1 MGRSQGLSLPA
12 AFDDL
17 DIGIVL
23 RDPET
28 GAALDVNDR
37 IEELYGYSRAELLEM
52 EIEEFT
58 APSTKFSQDE
68 AVNRL
73 CAAAAGES
81 QVFEWRIERPT
92 GELVWIRVRLN
103 RTTIDGATCII
114 AEVREITEYKARE
127 RRLRLLNRVVR
138 HNLRNETN
146 VLMGY
151 ADRLK
156 QAIKEKTLE
165 EEVET
170 ILEIASEIGTLSDSI
185 RQIEEIA
192 TPDATQRSPTDI
204 GELVQEIVAEVRAD
218 DTAAEI
224 TVDVQADVC
233 VNADTGLRH
242 AISHAIDNAI
252 EHNDRDVPSVEVSV
266 AIDSDTE
273 QAEVVVSDHG
283 PAIQDVE
290 INVLKEDVTA
300 STTYHGSG
308 VGLWVMQ
315 WCVDS
320 LGGELVF
327 EENTPRGNVV
337 RFLLP
342 QIDRS
347 EP

>member
-1 MGRSQGLSLPA
+1 MANSQRVSLPV

-17 DIGIVL
+17 EVGIVV

-28 GAALDVNDR
+28 GEALAVNDR

-58 APSTKFSQDE
+58 APSTRFSQAE
-68 AVNRL
+68 AISRL
-73 CAAAAGES
+73 RAAAAGES
-81 QVFEWRIERPT
+81 QLFEWRVERPT
-92 GELVWIRVRLN
+92 GELVWIRIRLN
-103 RTTIDGATCII
+103 LTTIDGTECII

-156 QAIKEKTLE
+156 QAVEAKTLE

-170 ILEIASEIGTLSDSI
+170 IREIASEIGTLSDSI

-204 GELVQEIVAEVRAD
+204 GELVEEIVAEARAD
-218 DTAAEI
+218 ATAAEI
-224 TVDVQADVC
+224 TVDIRDDVC
-233 VNADTGLRH
+233 VHADPGLRH
-242 AISHAIDNAI
+242 AVTHAVDNAL
-252 EHNDRDVPSVEVSV
+252 EHTDREVPSIEVSV
-266 AIDSDTE
+266 GIDSDTG
-273 QAEVVVSDHG
+273 QAEIAVGDDG
-283 PAIQDVE
+283 PPIPPIEIDV
-290 INVLKEDVTA
+290 LRDDVAA

-308 VGLWVMQ
+308 IGLWVMQ

-327 EENTPRGNVV
+327 EENSPRGNVV

-342 QIDRS
+342 RAERS
-347 EP
+347 ER

>member
-1 MGRSQGLSLPA
+1 MGISQGVSLPA

-17 DIGIVL
+17 EIGIVL
-23 RDPET
+23 RNPET
-28 GAALDVNDR
+28 GAALDANNR

-52 EIEEFT
+52 EIGQFT

-68 AVNRL
+68 ATRRL
-73 CAAAAGES
+73 RAAAAGES

-92 GELVWIRVRLN
+92 GELVWVRVRLN
-103 RTTIDGATCII
+103 RTTIDDVTCVI
-114 AEVREITEYKARE
+114 AEVREITEYKERE

-156 QAIKEKTLE
+156 QAIKEETLE
-165 EEVET
+165 KEVET
-170 ILEIASEIGTLSDSI
+170 IREIASEIGTMSDSI

-204 GELVQEIVAEVRAD
+204 GELVEEIVAEARAD
-218 DTAAEI
+218 ATAAEI
-224 TVDVQADVC
+224 TVDIQDDAC

-242 AISHAIDNAI
+242 AVTQAVDNATK
-252 EHNDRDVPSVEVSV
+252 HNDREVPSVEVSV
-266 AIDSDTE
+266 AIDSATG
-273 QAEVVVSDHG
+273 QAEIAVSDDG
-283 PAIQDVE
+283 PPIPDIEVDVLRDDVE
-290 INVLKEDVTA
+290 SSA
-300 STTYHGSG
+300 TYHGSG
-308 VGLWVMQ
+308 IGLWVMQ

-327 EENTPRGNVV
+327 EENTSRGNVV

-342 QIDRS
+342 RVDRS

>member
-1 MGRSQGLSLPA
+1 MGSSQGASLPA

-17 DIGIVL
+17 EIGIVL

-28 GAALDVNDR
+28 GAALDVNHR
-37 IEELYGYSRAELLEM
+37 IEELYGYSRSELLEM
-52 EIEEFT
+52 DIEQFT

-68 AVNRL
+68 AVRRL
-73 CAAAAGES
+73 RAASAGES
-81 QVFEWRIERPT
+81 QAFEWRIERPT

-103 RTTIDGATCII
+103 RTTIDDATCII

-204 GELVQEIVAEVRAD
+204 GELVEEIVSEVRAD
-218 DTAAEI
+218 ATATEI
-224 TVDVQADVC
+224 TVDIQDDVC

-242 AISHAIDNAI
+242 AITHAIDNAI
-252 EHNDRDVPSVEVSV
+252 EHNDRGVPSVEVSV
-266 AIDSDTE
+266 TIDSATG
-273 QAEVVVSDHG
+273 QAEIDVSDNG
-283 PAIQDVE
+283 PPIPDVE
-290 INVLKEDVTA
+290 IDVLREDVEA
-300 STTYHGSG
+300 SATYHGSG
-308 VGLWVMQ
+308 IGLWVIQ
-315 WCVDS
+315 WCVNS

-342 QIDRS
+342 RVDRS